1 VEATIVRELPDLER
15 RQQRVAGRHDP
26 MSAAEIAEVPYERA
40 LRKPLPFLLSHPMV
54 MALVSAFLII
64 ALWLPS
70 LRH

>member
-1 VEATIVRELPDLER
+1 
-15 RQQRVAGRHDP
+15 
-26 MSAAEIAEVPYERA
+26 MSAAGIAEVPYERA

-54 MALVSAFLII
+54 IALVSAFLII